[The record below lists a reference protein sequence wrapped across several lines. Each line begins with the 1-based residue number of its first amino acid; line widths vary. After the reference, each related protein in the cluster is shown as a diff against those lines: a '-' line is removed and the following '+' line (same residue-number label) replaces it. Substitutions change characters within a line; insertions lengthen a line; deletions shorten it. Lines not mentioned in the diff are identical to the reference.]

1 MAEWLAVLAA
11 VTYVLWMPIL
21 IVAVN
26 AAGHAFR
33 RLRHTRCARALRRRT
48 GR

>member
-1 MAEWLAVLAA
+1 MSEWLVVLAA
-11 VTYVLWMPIL
+11 VTYVLWIPIL
-21 IVAVN
+21 IVAVD

-33 RLRHTRCARALRRRT
+33 RLRHTRCARALRRKI